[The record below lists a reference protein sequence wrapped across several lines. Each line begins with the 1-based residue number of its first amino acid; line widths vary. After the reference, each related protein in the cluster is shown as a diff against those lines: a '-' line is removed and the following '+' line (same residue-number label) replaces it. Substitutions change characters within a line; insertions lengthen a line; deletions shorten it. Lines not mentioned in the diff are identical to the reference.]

1 MAVEYNDK
9 NWKEILAN
17 DKLMA
22 EFIGVKPE
30 IEYSVGDDE
39 GYCYSPKNVGF
50 SWPGEQKAECE
61 RWLKEHGH
69 LKHFKGYS
77 AIKQEHYPRYHC
89 DLNAL
94 FDLMIVLQKK
104 HFIQV
109 KYQNYP
115 IVGKHSVSVCVEDDE
130 NNIIDADMH
139 SAYYFAIL
147 MFIKTKFG

>member
-1 MAVEYNDK
+1 MNYTELCIVPNKTEMAVEYNDK

-50 SWPGEQKAECE
+50 SWPGEQ
-61 RWLKEHGH
+61 
-69 LKHFKGYS
+69 
-77 AIKQEHYPRYHC
+77 
-89 DLNAL
+89 NAL